1 MSESLRIQKIAMGF
15 DEAARTVG
23 VSKRFLQYA
32 TNDPDP
38 AKRLRTVRV
47 ASRRLIRAS
56 DLEDWFRRVS
66 VEEPQAA

>member
-1 MSESLRIQKIAMGF
+1 MSEQVRIQKIAMGF

-32 TNDPDP
+32 VNDPDP
-38 AKRLRTVRV
+38 SRRLKTVRI
-47 ASRRLIRAS
+47 ASRRLIRAG
-56 DLEDWFRRVS
+56 DLEDWFARVS